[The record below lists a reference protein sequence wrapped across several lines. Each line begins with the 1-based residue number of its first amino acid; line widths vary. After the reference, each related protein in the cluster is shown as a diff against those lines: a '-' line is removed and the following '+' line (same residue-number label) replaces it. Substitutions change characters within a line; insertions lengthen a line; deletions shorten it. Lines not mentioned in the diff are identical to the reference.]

1 MKINLFSIKEFMRGT
16 RPTDLSAAKH
26 QPRQAAATRSP
37 KQSMLLLMPKP
48 AWLFHFLRRQSPPP
62 PPPPATALESPR
74 AILAV
79 LLIAVL
85 AAFGGLITEEARP
98 LVAIARII
106 ARLRQSRGSSADAK
120 SATQL
125 SDRSSRLDD
134 AELAVLVPLLS
145 ALPAECLRNAACVS
159 RAWAAAC
166 SSDDSALWRGLVLRR
181 TAVPGGQRREER
193 TTTPTYPLPCSVV
206 LGAGRG

>member
-1 MKINLFSIKEFMRGT
+1 
-16 RPTDLSAAKH
+16 
-26 QPRQAAATRSP
+26 
-37 KQSMLLLMPKP
+37 MLLLMPKP

-62 PPPPATALESPR
+62 PPPPAAALESPR

-79 LLIAVL
+79 LLFAVL

-193 TTTPTYPLPCSVV
+193 TTTPTYPLPRSVV

>member
-1 MKINLFSIKEFMRGT
+1 MQKNSRAITGSSAITIRSRRGA
-16 RPTDLSAAKH
+16 SA
-26 QPRQAAATRSP
+26 
-37 KQSMLLLMPKP
+37 MLLLMPKP
-48 AWLFHFLRRQSPPP
+48 AWLFHFLRRPPPP
-62 PPPPATALESPR
+62 PPPPAAALESPR

-79 LLIAVL
+79 LLFAVL

-193 TTTPTYPLPCSVV
+193 TTTPTYPLPRSVV